1 MEGHLDG
8 GKIIVKEGE
17 MSKVKIQLQ
26 RKKLL
31 NNEKICKNY
40 RNWKLPAK

>member
-17 MSKVKIQLQ
+17 MSKVKIQLK
-26 RKKLL
+26 RKNIK
-31 NNEKICKNY
+31 
-40 RNWKLPAK
+40 

>member
-17 MSKVKIQLQ
+17 MSKFKIQLK
-26 RKKLL
+26 RKNIK
-31 NNEKICKNY
+31 
-40 RNWKLPAK
+40 